1 MSIFES
7 LGNTPK
13 RNPSFPANPMQTLQ
27 QLKGNPIG
35 VLKQAGYNVPEGM
48 NNPGQIINYLLQSG
62 QITNP
67 RLQMAQKMAS
77 GLFRR

>member
-7 LGNTPK
+7 LSNTPK
-13 RNPSFPANPMQTLQ
+13 HTTAPQANPAQMLQ
-27 QLKGNPIG
+27 QLRNNPVG
-35 VLKQAGYNVPEGM
+35 VLKQAGYNIPEGM
-48 NNPGQIINYLLQSG
+48 NSSGQIINYLLQSG